1 MSRIDLQIVATGN
14 FAAVEGQLARLK
26 SQIAAINSMGIVGGP
41 AQLKNIQS
49 YSTAFANALS
59 ASGMFQS
66 RMVNLTSE
74 TEKFG
79 RSLERGNLR
88 LGQYFRAGAE
98 YARRQQGQV
107 RSLAREQV
115 RMMNS
120 TAMALGD
127 GKAMVVTPRGIDEAI
142 NKQKILN
149 QEHRIFRQV
158 VQGGATQLINW
169 GKNTQ
174 WAGRQ
179 LTVGLTVPLM
189 IFGAVA
195 GKMFMDADKQ
205 LTRMAKVYGDATT
218 GMINEQELDAIRGK
232 TLALAQ
238 EISRTMGVSAAETI
252 GIAADIAA
260 TGREGNELL
269 SSTKEA
275 MRLSVLGEVDRQEAM
290 KATLAI
296 QSVFKQDTDGLTES
310 INLLNAVEN
319 QTSTTLNDLVTGI
332 IKAGPVVKGL
342 GGNIA
347 DLASMMVAMREGGI
361 PASEAAN
368 AIKSSLASL
377 INPTKQTTDLLAGF
391 GINLREIVDKNA
403 GNVIGTLV
411 ELQGA
416 LDGIDQL
423 SRQRAIEQ
431 MFGKFQFSRINALL
445 NNLNRAGSQTEQ
457 VLKIAGMSATQLAQT
472 AQTEMD
478 RLTESASMRFTR
490 AVEGLKSSMI
500 PIGETFIELGSKII
514 NFAESVIGAFNDL
527 PEGLKS
533 FIKIVGGITA
543 IAGPIIMITG
553 VFGNFFG
560 YIIKTVGAL
569 MSLRRGARGVF
580 EFYTADSI
588 AAQSATDLLSKGMF
602 NQTEATNVLRSAL
615 DTLNAELQQVARNMN
630 VVANAS
636 SAAMARQGAAT
647 ASAAAAVAGSSAAA
661 LAARNSSVLGFLSA
675 GGKSKSSSFIG
686 PEFSHLHPRSFLAP
700 GAQYAQTSGVL
711 LNRSNPAQAAAAAY
725 QQEMGNKF
733 APRNFYDPSQGSRIA
748 QLEQMMYGAGKA
760 TRTNIAS
767 INTLR
772 TTGAEGTAAAAR
784 LYPSRSEYN
793 AYVAKYWAALERL
806 DQMGKAQVDRMT
818 AAINKEMAKGNV
830 AGAEA
835 ILMSALDVN
844 GKQFKRLVDEQA
856 KKVTAVNGTMGE
868 VIAKVGTTTAGLEAR
883 LRAAGMTGFG
893 TGVPKS
899 GSDAGNMMRFVSA
912 GMGGGM
918 ISDDKLVDKRSAR
931 YMDSLGKQT
940 QLTDQRNVWIQRL
953 NEREQKLAAAIAQHG
968 EKSKQAS
975 AALGQVTRAK
985 KELAIVMG
993 KLKANTEELALAE
1006 KGLLKPKMNE
1016 LAQSMGLTSKE
1027 MDAYRGALMTGK
1039 VGQLKQ
1045 MESAKLLEIAGQ
1057 KYAFQLTA
1065 AGNILNA
1072 VNLTTKKLVAK
1083 EEALALYRS
1092 RQLAGITE
1100 EISTMKMG
1108 FFAKRRLN
1116 AEIQNLILKHKE
1128 TAASFELVRQANGKY
1143 AVSVKNA
1150 ADKVLATTGQYA
1162 MGQGA
1167 KSQRFA
1173 MGAGMAAGMGMMF
1186 MPMDGSG
1193 GAAAKTAGGALMGAS
1208 MGSMFGV
1215 PGLAMGAA
1223 LGAAIPI
1230 LQAYQKEQQAVNDRL
1245 ISYGEALN
1253 GSSLVLDKFASEIGK
1268 LKPSEKLTAALGNIS
1283 MPEKVVEAG
1292 KSILD
1297 TEAGQQLREMS
1308 RNLGGEQLR
1317 VALSNQLKQLTLMQI
1332 FTPEEAKA
1340 VAQTL
1345 AIELSN
1351 PELGRSLVQGIN
1363 SILDSEGN
1371 LIKDNIS
1378 SLFMDTIPDIEIPD
1392 FGERQVENYLNNQQ
1406 TFLGNAKDMGEALL
1420 GWWRGDLADE
1430 ILNDVFGL
1438 GQASSIE
1445 VKQAATR
1452 FAQENIGTLASSLDK
1467 LRESQALVVNDFMSG
1482 NIAYEEYSKRM
1493 QDIQE
1498 QNIKAADAILK
1509 MKEAGADV
1517 GAMLKDIADKS
1528 GRGEDFINIENI
1540 TKGMFDT
1547 IGVGERFLTQVQL
1560 AAAYGDITL
1569 GEVQNVADLIT
1580 DEDTR
1585 KNLEIVFNV
1594 KGAEDNATE
1603 IIKLLGMGLD
1613 AEFIKTIAIDSVEIG
1628 KPLSDIYAS
1637 LSAIAKL
1644 PPQVQKS
1651 VIADIQSDPI
1661 KMQNFISDFEYVQ
1674 SLPDTKKGLYAEI
1687 QGNDDLVE
1695 LRDNW
1700 DQFIALPK
1708 EERKTAILT
1717 TIITG
1722 SYDFGGPPVIPSPV
1736 ASDEITMPDVSSM
1749 IPSSSGGGGGG
1760 SGSAG
1765 DSAIDK
1771 KIKQQDRIIKQIQK
1785 EREERQRLLDLEKQT
1800 LDFALKKQG
1809 LENQIARAK
1818 AEGRLADA
1826 ALLQAQL
1833 DIENKAKDDDE
1844 KERRLQEEEDKRI
1857 ARAERRKK
1865 ELEKEKKK
1873 SSGGGGGG
1881 GGGGADQEAARKI
1894 EQRLMFL
1901 NDELQAALQGN
1912 VKILDDINDMG
1923 ADAFWNYGPIKRYI
1937 KEAVKAG
1944 VPLKTVRA
1952 ELEKIFDFIV
1962 GEGFKEVP
1970 IYKQIADDLKD
1981 VGVAGESLNKILP
1994 NVFAI
1999 LQDPK
2004 LDAEEAL
2011 AAVVKQ
2017 FESIGMTAD
2026 EAKTRAEK
2034 FFNMKSSVA
2043 SSMYQNLDKFN
2054 DKFDE
2059 IKNRF
2064 SDKNGRT
2071 IITEFTKGIRDGLSR
2086 SQILDS
2092 ISKAIYDSV
2101 YTEGIA
2107 SKMGERAAADSAQ
2120 RTADSVK
2127 GIMNKEFDDYFKE
2140 VDIRGKW
2147 DGIVN
2152 GQEIPS
2158 VIRHLFDKNGKF
2170 TGTADTAATIALE
2183 SKVTATVDLAN
2194 GSSAGKP
2201 LYASITNWPR
2211 TPGSNNGGY
2220 SYPSSVTNSATGGYI
2235 SGPGGPMSDIIPA
2248 MLSNGEYVIRASS
2261 VDKFGTGFFDALN
2274 KGMLPEFGRGGS
2286 SKYPSM
2292 VRNMGMGGAVYYNKG
2307 GFVNESSSNTEYN
2320 IEVNVS
2326 STNASPDDIA
2336 TEVIRAIERRQ
2347 RMKGSSITI

>member
-14 FAAVEGQLARLK
+14 FAGVEGQLARLK
-26 SQIAAINSMGIVGGP
+26 SQIAAINSMGMVGSP
-41 AQLKNIQS
+41 TQLRNIQS
-49 YSTAFANALS
+49 YSSAFANALS
-59 ASGMFQS
+59 ASGMFQT

-88 LGQYFRAGAE
+88 LGQYFRAGTQ
-98 YARRQQGQV
+98 YARRQQSQI

-120 TAMALGD
+120 TAMNMG
-127 GKAMVVTPRGIDEAI
+127 GGRAMVVTPKGIDEAI
-142 NKQKILN
+142 DKQKILN

-205 LTRMAKVYGDATT
+205 LTRMTKVYGDATK
-218 GMINEQELDAIRGK
+218 GIVNDQELDAIRGK

-238 EISRTMGVSAAETI
+238 ELSSTMGIAASETL

-260 TGREGNELL
+260 TGKEGNELL
-269 SSTKEA
+269 DSTREA
-275 MRLSVLGEVDRQEAM
+275 MRLSVLGEVDRAEAM

-296 QSVFKQDTDGLTES
+296 QSVFKQDTDGLTKS

-332 IKAGPVVKGL
+332 IKAGPVVQGL
-342 GGNIA
+342 GGSIA
-347 DLASMMVAMREGGI
+347 DLSSMMVAMREGGV

-368 AIKSSLASL
+368 AIKSSLGAL
-377 INPTKQTTDLLAGF
+377 INPTKQTTELLKGF
-391 GINLREIVDKNA
+391 GINLTDIVDRNA
-403 GNVIGTLV
+403 GNVIGTLT
-411 ELQGA
+411 ELQQA
-416 LDGIDQL
+416 LEGIDEL

-445 NNLNRAGSQTEQ
+445 SNLNKAGSQTEQ
-457 VLKIAGMSATQLAQT
+457 VLKIAGMSTSQLAQT
-472 AQTEMD
+472 AEIELK

-490 AVEGLKSSMI
+490 AVESLKSNLI
-500 PIGETFIELGSKII
+500 PIGETFVEIGAKIVE
-514 NFAESVIGAFNDL
+514 FAGNIIKAFNDL
-527 PEGLKS
+527 PEGLKT

-569 MSLRRGARGVF
+569 MALRRGARGVF

-588 AAQSATDLLSKGMF
+588 AARASTELLSKGMF
-602 NQTEATNVLRSAL
+602 SQVEATNTLRAAL
-615 DTLNAELQQVARNMN
+615 DTLNAELEQVARNMN
-630 VVANAS
+630 LVATAS
-636 SAAMARQGAAT
+636 STAMARQSAAT
-647 ASAAAAVAGSSAAA
+647 ASAAAAVAGSGAAA
-661 LAARNSSVLGFLSA
+661 LAARNSSVIGMLGM
-675 GGKSKSSSFIG
+675 GKRSGTSSFSG
-686 PEFSHLHPRSFLAP
+686 PEFSHLHPSMNLPKDIRL
-700 GAQYAQTSGVL
+700 AQTVGTLINPSI
-711 LNRSNPAQAAAAAY
+711 PAQAAARNW
-725 QQEMGNKF
+725 QQAMGASF
-733 APRNFYDPSQGSRIA
+733 APTSFYDPSRGSRIS
-748 QLEQMMYGAGKA
+748 QLEQMTYGAGRA
-760 TRTNIAS
+760 SASNLAYLNTMRTS
-767 INTLR
+767 
-772 TTGAEGTAAAAR
+772 GAEGQTAAAR
-784 LYPSRSEYN
+784 LYPSRNEYN
-793 AYVAKYWAALERL
+793 AYVAKYHASLLRLE
-806 DQMGKAQVDRMT
+806 QMGKTQVDNMT
-818 AAINKEMAKGNV
+818 KAINREMAKGNV

-835 ILMSALDVN
+835 ILMGALDVN
-844 GKQFKRLVDEQA
+844 GKQFKRLVDEQTR
-856 KKVTAVNGTMGE
+856 KVVSVNGTMGE
-868 VIAKVGTTTAGLEAR
+868 VIAQVGATTAGLEQR
-883 LRAAGMTGFG
+883 LRAAGMQGFG
-893 TGVPKS
+893 KTA
-899 GSDAGNMMRFVSA
+899 DNMFRMVSA
-912 GMGGGM
+912 GAGGGTIPDEQM
-918 ISDDKLVDKRSAR
+918 VDKRSQR
-931 YMDSLGKQT
+931 YMDALNKQT
-940 QLTDQRNVWIQRL
+940 QLTAQRNAWIQKL
-953 NEREQKLAAAIAQHG
+953 TEREQRIAAG
-968 EKSKQAS
+968 QAKD
-975 AALGQVTRAK
+975 AGQVTKAK
-985 KELAIVMG
+985 QKLAIIMDE
-993 KLKANTEELALAE
+993 LTANTKELALAE

-1016 LAQSMGLTSKE
+1016 LAQSMGLTRQE
-1027 MDAYRGALMTGK
+1027 MDAYRGTLMTAK

-1045 MESAKLLEIAGQ
+1045 MESAKLLEIAGE
-1057 KYAFQLTA
+1057 KYAFQITA
-1065 AGNILNA
+1065 AGNVLNA
-1072 VNLTTKKLVAK
+1072 VNLTTRKLIPK
-1083 EEALALYRS
+1083 EEALAMYRT
-1092 RQLAGITE
+1092 RQLASVTE

-1108 FFAKRRLN
+1108 FFARRRLN
-1116 AEIQNLILKHKE
+1116 AEIQALILEHDK
-1128 TAASFELVRQANGKY
+1128 TAASFQLVQQANGKY
-1143 AVSVKNA
+1143 VVAIKNA
-1150 ADKVLATTGQYA
+1150 TDKVLTTTAQYG

-1167 KSQRFA
+1167 RGQRVA

-1193 GAAAKTAGGALMGAS
+1193 GDAAKIGGGALLGAS
-1208 MGSMFGV
+1208 MGSMFGA

-1223 LGAAIPI
+1223 IGAAIPI
-1230 LQAYQKEQQAVNDRL
+1230 LQSYQREQQAVNNKL
-1245 ISYGEALN
+1245 IAYGEALN

-1268 LKPSEKLTAALGNIS
+1268 LKPSEKLTAALGNIV
-1283 MPEKVVEAG
+1283 MPEQVAETG

-1308 RNLGGEQLR
+1308 KNLGGEQLR
-1317 VALSNQLKQLTLMQI
+1317 VALSNQLKQLTLMEI

-1345 AIELSN
+1345 AIELAN
-1351 PELGRSLVQGIN
+1351 PELGRSLVRGIN

-1371 LIKDNIS
+1371 LIKDNVS
-1378 SLFMDTIPDIEIPD
+1378 KLFMETIPEIDIPA
-1392 FGERQVENYLNNQQ
+1392 FGEDQIQNYLNSQQ

-1420 GWWRGDLADE
+1420 GWWRGDLADD

-1438 GQASSIE
+1438 GEASSIE

-1482 NIAYEEYSKRM
+1482 NITYEEYAKRM
-1493 QDIQE
+1493 ATIQE
-1498 QNIKAADAILK
+1498 QNIKAADSIL
-1509 MKEAGADV
+1509 MLKEAGADV

-1528 GRGEDFINIENI
+1528 GRGADFTNIENI
-1540 TKGMFDT
+1540 AKSMFET
-1547 IGVGERFLTQVQL
+1547 LGVGERLLTQVQL

-1569 GEVQNVADLIT
+1569 GEMQNVADIIT

-1613 AEFIKTIAIDSVEIG
+1613 AEFIKTISIDSVEIG

-1651 VIADIQSDPI
+1651 VIADIQSDPL

-1687 QGNDDLVE
+1687 QGNEDLVE

-1700 DQFIALPK
+1700 DQFIALPD

-1722 SYDFGGPPVIPSPV
+1722 SYDFGAPPAIPAPT
-1736 ASDEITMPDVSSM
+1736 APTEIAMPDVSSM
-1749 IPSSSGGGGGG
+1749 IPSESGGGGGAG
-1760 SGSAG
+1760 SDAANE
-1765 DSAIDK
+1765 AIDK

-1785 EREERQRLLDLEKQT
+1785 EREERQKLLDLEKKA
-1800 LDFALKKQG
+1800 LDFAMQQQD
-1809 LENQIARAK
+1809 LESQIMIAK
-1818 AEGRLADA
+1818 AEGRIADA
-1826 ALLQAQL
+1826 ALLQSQL
-1833 DIENKAKDDDE
+1833 DANRVQEREDE
-1844 KERRLQEEEDKRI
+1844 KERLRQENEDKRI

-1865 ELEKEKKK
+1865 QLEKQKED

-1881 GGGGADQEAARKI
+1881 GGADEAAAKKM

-1901 NDELQAALQGN
+1901 NSELQGALQGN
-1912 VKILDDINDMG
+1912 VKILDDINDRG
-1923 ADAFWNYGPIKRYI
+1923 ADAFWNSAPIKRYI
-1937 KEAVKAG
+1937 EEAVKAG

-1952 ELEKIFDFIV
+1952 ELEKIFDYMI

-1970 IYKQIADDLKD
+1970 IYNQIAADLED
-1981 VGVAGESLNKILP
+1981 IGVAGDSLNQVLP

-2004 LDAEEAL
+2004 LDRDQSKEMVIE
-2011 AAVVKQ
+2011 Q
-2017 FESIGMTAD
+2017 FRLIGMTAE
-2026 EAKTRAEK
+2026 EARRRANK
-2034 FFNMKSSVA
+2034 FFTMKSSTA
-2043 SSMYQNLDKFN
+2043 TGIYENLDSFN
-2054 DKFDE
+2054 EKFDE

-2064 SDKNGRT
+2064 SDRNGDL
-2071 IITEFTKGIRDGLSR
+2071 IITEFTKGIRDGLTR
-2086 SQILDS
+2086 GQILDN
-2092 ISKAIYDSV
+2092 ISKAIYDAT
-2101 YTEGIA
+2101 YTNGIKAGLEPGQA
-2107 SKMGERAAADSAQ
+2107 SRDAEAVAS
-2120 RTADSVK
+2120 SVK
-2127 GIMNKEFDDYFKE
+2127 GIINTEFDGYFKE
-2140 VDIRGKW
+2140 IEIKGKW

-2152 GQEIPS
+2152 GQEVPPAL
-2158 VIRHLFDKNGKF
+2158 RGLFGDDGRF
-2170 TGTADTAATIALE
+2170 FGTADTAEKLSINSRVTVEPSDKPTTI
-2183 SKVTATVDLAN
+2183 
-2194 GSSAGKP
+2194 
-2201 LYASITNWPR
+2201 
-2211 TPGSNNGGY
+2211 
-2220 SYPSSVTNSATGGYI
+2220 TNSASNPLWVKNIDGNEPWRTPTDSRFRANGGFI
-2235 SGPGGPMSDIIPA
+2235 SGPGGPMDDLIPA

-2261 VDKFGTGFFDALN
+2261 VDKFGMGFFDLLN
-2274 KGMLPEFGRGGS
+2274 KGVLPEFGRGGS

-2307 GFVNESSSNTEYN
+2307 GFVSESSSNVEYN
-2320 IEVNVS
+2320 INVNVAGS
-2326 STNASPDDIA
+2326 NASADEIA
-2336 TEVIRAIERRQ
+2336 REVMSAIDRKQ
-2347 RMKGSSITI
+2347 RMSKTVNRI